1 MLSEETQQLQES
13 LEDVNFYTNQC
24 YDEVRRVGK
33 DNGDALIDSFMVI
46 AKKQCEFSES
56 VSHPLLFQIFSI
68 AISKVVFSSELPS
81 EEH

>member
-46 AKKQCEFSES
+46 AKK
-56 VSHPLLFQIFSI
+56 
-68 AISKVVFSSELPS
+68 
-81 EEH
+81 